1 MRLADAAGDQRHRPL
16 PDSYWV
22 IPGRFAAG
30 EYPGDRHEGEAR
42 RKLEEFLAVGVREF
56 VDLTEEGEY
65 GLAPYAPLLP
75 AVARHQRFPIPDMD
89 VPTPAQMTA
98 ILDFIDAALATGR
111 GVYVHCFGGV
121 GRTGTVVGCWL
132 VRRGLSAE
140 QALARI
146 AAWREGTP
154 DGDRRSPETL
164 EQRRFVQGWQAPGS
178 PR

>member
-1 MRLADAAGDQRHRPL
+1 MRLADAAGDQQQRPL

-42 RKLEEFLAVGVREF
+42 RKLGKFLAGGVNEF

-65 GLAPYAPLLP
+65 GLVPYAPFLP
-75 AVARHQRFPIPDMD
+75 AAARHRRFPIPDME
-89 VPTPAQMTA
+89 VPTPEHMSA
-98 ILDFIDAALATGR
+98 ILDVIDAALAKGG

-132 VRRGLSAE
+132 VRWGLPAE
-140 QALARI
+140 QALARL
-146 AAWREGTP
+146 AAWRQGTP

-164 EQRRFVQGWQAPGS
+164 EQRRFVRAWQAPGS
-178 PR
+178 RR